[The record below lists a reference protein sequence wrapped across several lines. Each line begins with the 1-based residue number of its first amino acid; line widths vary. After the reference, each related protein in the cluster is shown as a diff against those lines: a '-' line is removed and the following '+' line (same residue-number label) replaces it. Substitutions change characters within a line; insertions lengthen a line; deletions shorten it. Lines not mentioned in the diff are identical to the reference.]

1 MCGIV
6 GLLRQGGLATQDR
19 DALAGMCDRLAHRGP
34 DSSGVW
40 TSEQAGVALG
50 HRRLSILDTSSA
62 GAQPMQSASGR
73 YAIAFNGEIYNF
85 AELRAE
91 LESAGLAPLWRGHSD
106 TEILLAVIE
115 AWGVEAALSRLKG
128 MFAFGLYDEAERRL
142 FLARDAFGE
151 KPLYVAQ
158 VDGALAFASELKAI
172 CAHPRWR
179 GDIDRQALVSFVRHG
194 YIGPQASLYAQA
206 QKVKPGG
213 MLIIDAQGERKEVVW
228 FDHLSIAAEQRRKRF
243 SGAPEEATQTL
254 DELIRASVARQSV
267 ADVRVGAFLSGG
279 IDSSAIAAIM
289 QADRATPIDT
299 FTLGFVE
306 EGFNEAP
313 FARDVARHIGSDHHE
328 IILSGDDARD
338 LVAAMPD
345 VYDEPFAD
353 PSQLPTSM
361 IARFARTGVTVCL
374 SGDAGDELFAGYG
387 RHHAIRRRW
396 SGGLGGYA
404 TRAASALY
412 AQLLLGAVV
421 SPAQAMGM
429 SRIAGRA
436 LGPLRLRLEGL
447 AARSR
452 ASSALEAYERSFT
465 VVDQAHLFVRGGA
478 PVVDPLIGAIAAH
491 GDWSVLEQVTSLD
504 VMRYLPDDILVKV
517 DRAAMA
523 HSLETRIPL
532 LDPDVVRFAW
542 SLPDHIRL
550 MNGERKGVLKS
561 VLSRYVPRELWDRP
575 KRGFGVP
582 ASAWLRGPLR
592 PLAQDLFSREALVRQ
607 DLLDP
612 ELVLSVWEDFLAG
625 GQRRSNLVWTLF
637 ILQLYLSRLG

>member
-1 MCGIV
+1 M
-6 GLLRQGGLATQDR
+6 LDH
-19 DALAGMCDRLAHRGP
+19 DALGVMCDRLAHRGP
-34 DSSGVW
+34 DSSGLW
-40 TSEQAGVALG
+40 TSQQAGVALG

-62 GAQPMQSASGR
+62 GAQPMLSASAR
-73 YAIAFNGEIYNF
+73 YAIVFNGEIYNF
-85 AELRAE
+85 ADLRAE
-91 LESAGLAPLWRGHSD
+91 LEGAGLAPAWRGHSD

-115 AWGVEAALSRLKG
+115 AYGVEAALLRLKG
-128 MFAFGLYDEAERRL
+128 MFAFGLYDSAERRL

-151 KPLYVAQ
+151 KPLYVAE
-158 VDGALAFASELKAI
+158 VDGALVFASELKAI
-172 CAHPRWR
+172 CAHPRWQ
-179 GDIDRQALVSFVRHG
+179 GDVDRRALVSFVRHG
-194 YIGPQASLYAQA
+194 YIGSQASLFTQS
-206 QKVKPGG
+206 QKVKPGS
-213 MLIIDAQGERKEVVW
+213 MLIVDAQGERKEVVW
-228 FDHLSIAAEQRRKRF
+228 FDHLAVAAVQRQARF
-243 SGAPEEATQTL
+243 SGTPEEATRTL
-254 DELIRASVARQSV
+254 DDLIRASVARQSV

-279 IDSSAIAAIM
+279 IDSSTIAAIM

-306 EGFNEAP
+306 DSFNEAP
-313 FARDVARHIGSDHHE
+313 FARDIAKHIGSNHHE

-338 LVAAMPD
+338 LVATMPD

-396 SGGLGGYA
+396 SGGLGGYSIR
-404 TRAASALY
+404 TVSVLY
-412 AQLLLGAVV
+412 AQLLKGAVV
-421 SPAQAMGM
+421 SPAQALGIL
-429 SRIAGRA
+429 RVAGRS
-436 LGPLRLRLEGL
+436 LGLLRLRLEGL

-452 ASSALEAYERSFT
+452 ARSALEAYERSFT

-478 PVVDPLIGAIAAH
+478 PAIDPLIAAIAAH

-504 VMRYLPDDILVKV
+504 IMRYLPDDILVKV

-542 SLPDHIRL
+542 SLPDDIRL
-550 MNGERKGVLKS
+550 MNGERKGVLKA
-561 VLSRYVPRELWDRP
+561 VLSRYLPRSLWDRP

-592 PLAQDLFSREALVRQ
+592 PLAQDLFSRDALVRQ

-612 ELVLSVWEDFLAG
+612 DLTMTVWEDFLAG

-637 ILQLYLSRLG
+637 MLLLYLSRLR

>member
-6 GLLRQGGLATQDR
+6 GLLRRGGLATQDH
-19 DALAGMCDRLAHRGP
+19 DALGVMCDRLAHRGP
-34 DSSGVW
+34 DSSGLW
-40 TSEQAGVALG
+40 TSPQEGVALG
-50 HRRLSILDTSSA
+50 HRRLSILDTSIA
-62 GAQPMQSASGR
+62 GGQPMQSASTR
-73 YAIAFNGEIYNF
+73 YTIVFNGEIYNF

-91 LESAGLAPLWRGHSD
+91 LEGAGLAPTWRGHSD

-115 AWGVEAALSRLKG
+115 AYGVEDALLRLKG
-128 MFAFGLYDEAERRL
+128 MFAFGLYDSAEQRL

-151 KPLYVAQ
+151 KPLYVAD
-158 VDGALAFASELKAI
+158 VDGAIIFASELKAI
-172 CAHPRWR
+172 CAHPDWR

-194 YIGPQASLYAQA
+194 YIGPKASLFAQA
-206 QKVKPGG
+206 QKVKPGSLL
-213 MLIIDAQGERKEVVW
+213 MFNARGERKEVVW
-228 FDHLSIAAEQRRKRF
+228 FDHLAVATAQRRARF
-243 SGAPEEATQTL
+243 SGTPEEATQIL
-254 DELIRASVARQSV
+254 DDLIRASVGRQSV
-267 ADVRVGAFLSGG
+267 ADVSVGAFLSGG
-279 IDSSAIAAIM
+279 IDSSTIAAIM

-306 EGFNEAP
+306 EGFNEAH
-313 FARDVARHIGSDHHE
+313 FARDVAKHIGSNHHE

-338 LVAAMPD
+338 LVTTMPD

-361 IARFARTGVTVCL
+361 IARFARTGVKVCL

-404 TRAASALY
+404 TRTASALY

-421 SPAQAMGM
+421 SPAQALGI
-429 SRIAGRA
+429 SRIAGRS

-447 AARSR
+447 NARSR
-452 ASSALEAYERSFT
+452 ARTALEAYERSFT
-465 VVDQAHLFVRGGA
+465 VIDQAHLFVRGGK
-478 PVVDPLIGAIAAH
+478 PTSDPLIGKIASHA
-491 GDWSVLEQVTSLD
+491 DWSVLEQVTSLD
-504 VMRYLPDDILVKV
+504 AMRYLPDDILVKV
-517 DRAAMA
+517 DRAAMT

-542 SLPDHIRL
+542 SLPDDIRL
-550 MNGERKGVLKS
+550 MNGERKGVLKA
-561 VLSRYVPRELWDRP
+561 VLSRYLPRTLWDRP

-592 PLAQDLFSREALVRQ
+592 PLAQDLFSYDTLVRQ

-612 ELVLSVWEDFLAG
+612 DLTMTIWEDFLAG

-637 ILQLYLSRLG
+637 ILQLYLSRLR